1 MTLLFLIAV
10 LFVIPFLSYKSQGQ
24 IHLMEQLDI
33 PRAKLYLQSLMMQ
46 GVLTV
51 LAYFA
56 LRSSDLK
63 INYLPALNIKTVGA
77 GIGLIVIAW
86 TLSSIRMKADS
97 SFKDTNLKYIL
108 PRNGKEQVY
117 WLGTTFI
124 SSFMEEYVYRGVL
137 FLLFYQ
143 TFDNNWWLGALSSAV
158 VFGFSHATQG
168 TASVLFIIPFGL
180 AFQYLYQLSGG
191 LLLPIVTHF
200 VYNTGVNIFFAKQIL
215 KEAEKEDTENDNSAT
230 L

>member
-24 IHLMEQLDI
+24 IHLMEELDI
-33 PRAKLYLQSLMMQ
+33 PRAKLYLQSLFMQ
-46 GVLTV
+46 GILTV

-56 LRSSDLK
+56 LRSAKLEIK
-63 INYLPALNIKTVGA
+63 FIPALNIKTIGA
-77 GIGLIVIAW
+77 GLGLIVLAW
-86 TLSSIRMKADS
+86 ALSSIRMKTDA

-108 PRNGKEQVY
+108 PRNGKEQGY

-124 SSFMEEYVYRGVL
+124 SSFMEEFVYRGVL

-143 TFDNNWWLGALSSAV
+143 TFDNNWWLGALASAV

-180 AFQYLYQLSGG
+180 AFQFLYQLSGG

-215 KEAEKEDTENDNSAT
+215 KEAKREDKGDDNSAT
-230 L
+230 S